1 MGSLPEDPASIR
13 EMLLSS
19 PRDLALLKERNPPL
33 AEALL
38 SGDLGKLQLLR
49 DILQLILVKWTSVLV
64 FLIHFFRKIYNSFT
78 KAAGRKNGTRE
89 TEN

>member
-1 MGSLPEDPASIR
+1 MFDLQLFFLVLGGPFNIDFGSINIPIGGGASQAPSTSGNSGSAGMGSLPEDPASIR

-38 SGDLGKLQLLR
+38 SGDLGKLQL
-49 DILQLILVKWTSVLV
+49 
-64 FLIHFFRKIYNSFT
+64 
-78 KAAGRKNGTRE
+78 
-89 TEN
+89 